1 MPWNVKDT
9 MSLRQE
15 FVCLAAVQTAPF
27 SELCRRF
34 NISRQTGYKWL
45 ERHKTQ
51 GEDGLADRSRR
62 PHCSPARS
70 SDQVAQAVIALR
82 QAHGWGGRKIA
93 RRLQDMGFADVPA
106 PATVTEILRR
116 HGLIDPRES
125 AQREPWQRFEHE
137 HPNSLWQMDF
147 KGDFPT
153 LEGGRCYP
161 LTVLDDHSRFNIVLA
176 ACART
181 TTQVVQA
188 ELDRAFRCYGLPA
201 RINVDNGAPWGSPSA
216 PGQVTELAV
225 WMIRLGIRVSYSRPY
240 HPQTNGK
247 DERFHRSLKAEV
259 LQRYTFTTHAHVQQE
274 LERWRSVYNTERPH
288 EALDL
293 ATPLTRYRPSPR
305 TMPDH
310 LPEPQY
316 GPHDEVLRVNSNGL
330 VRFRG
335 EAVRLSIALKGLPVA
350 ARPKPDEDGVIEFW
364 FAHHRV
370 AKLDLGG
377 AKR

>member
-15 FVCLAAVQTAPF
+15 FVSLAAERTLPL

-45 ERHKTQ
+45 QRHAAQ
-51 GEDGLADRSRR
+51 GPQGLVDRSRR
-62 PHCSPARS
+62 PRESPTRS
-70 SDQVAQAVIALR
+70 PDAIVASVLELR
-82 QAHGWGGRKIA
+82 RQHGWGGRKIQ
-93 RRLQDMGFADVPA
+93 RRLLDLGHSQVPA
-106 PATVTEILRR
+106 PATITEILRR
-116 HGLIDPRES
+116 HGMLDERQR
-125 AQREPWQRFEHE
+125 AQSQHWQRFEHE

-153 LEGGRCYP
+153 LEAGRCSA
-161 LTVLDDHSRFNIVLA
+161 LTVLDDHSRFNVVLA

-188 ELDRAFRCYGLPA
+188 ELERAFQCYGLPS
-201 RINVDNGAPWGSPSA
+201 RINTDNGAPWGSPTA
-216 PGQVTELAV
+216 PGQLTELAV
-225 WMIRLGIRVSYSRPY
+225 WLIRLGIHVSYSRPY

-259 LQRYTFTTHAHVQQE
+259 LQRHAFTTHAHVQQE
-274 LERWRSVYNTERPH
+274 LERWRQVYNSERPH

-293 ATPLTRYRPSPR
+293 ATPLSRYRPSPR
-305 TMPDH
+305 SMPPT

-316 GPHDEVLRVNSNGL
+316 SATDEVLQVNSNGL

-335 EAVRLSIALKGLPVA
+335 HALRLSIALKGLRVA
-350 ARPKPDEDGVIEFW
+350 ARPKSDEDGVFELW

-370 AKLDLGG
+370 ARLDV
-377 AKR
+377 REPTP

>member
-1 MPWNVKDT
+1 
-9 MSLRQE
+9 
-15 FVCLAAVQTAPF
+15 
-27 SELCRRF
+27 
-34 NISRQTGYKWL
+34 
-45 ERHKTQ
+45 
-51 GEDGLADRSRR
+51 
-62 PHCSPARS
+62 
-70 SDQVAQAVIALR
+70 
-82 QAHGWGGRKIA
+82 
-93 RRLQDMGFADVPA
+93 
-106 PATVTEILRR
+106 
-116 HGLIDPRES
+116 
-125 AQREPWQRFEHE
+125 
-137 HPNSLWQMDF
+137 
-147 KGDFPT
+147 
-153 LEGGRCYP
+153 
-161 LTVLDDHSRFNIVLA
+161 
-176 ACART
+176 
-181 TTQVVQA
+181 
-188 ELDRAFRCYGLPA
+188 
-201 RINVDNGAPWGSPSA
+201 
-216 PGQVTELAV
+216 
-225 WMIRLGIRVSYSRPY
+225 
-240 HPQTNGK
+240 
-247 DERFHRSLKAEV
+247 V

>member
-9 MSLRQE
+9 MSLREE
-15 FVCLAAVQTAPF
+15 FVGLAATRTLSF

-45 ERHKTQ
+45 KRHDTHDK
-51 GEDGLADRSRR
+51 DALRDRSRR
-62 PHCSPARS
+62 PHHSPARS
-70 SDQVAQAVIALR
+70 SDEVAQAVLALR
-82 QAHGWGGRKIA
+82 QAHGWGGRKIS
-93 RRLQDMGFADVPA
+93 RRLQDMGFVHVPA

-116 HGLIDPRES
+116 HGLIDPHES
-125 AQREPWQRFEHE
+125 AQRVPWQRFEHE

-153 LEGGRCYP
+153 LEAGRCYP
-161 LTVLDDHSRFNIVLA
+161 LTVLDDHSRFNIVLS

-216 PGQVTELAV
+216 PGQLTELAV

-259 LQRYTFTTHAHVQQE
+259 LQRHAFTTHAHVQHE
-274 LERWRSVYNTERPH
+274 LERWRHVYNTERPH
-288 EALDL
+288 EALGM
-293 ATPLTRYRPSPR
+293 ATPLTRYTPSLR
-305 TMPDH
+305 TMPEH

-316 GPHDEVLRVNSNGL
+316 SPDDQIMRVNSNGI
-330 VRFRG
+330 VRFEGR
-335 EAVRLSIALKGLPVA
+335 ALRLSIALKGLAVA
-350 ARPKPDEDGVIEFW
+350 ARPNPEREDVVEFW

-370 AKLDLGG
+370 AELDLAGL
-377 AKR
+377 KR

>member
-9 MSLRQE
+9 MSLREE
-15 FVCLAAVQTAPF
+15 FVCLAATRTLAF

-45 ERHKTQ
+45 KRHTMDDE
-51 GEDGLADRSRR
+51 GGLGDRSRR
-62 PHCSPARS
+62 PHHSPARS
-70 SDQVAQAVIALR
+70 SDEIAQAVIALR
-82 QAHGWGGRKIA
+82 QAHGWGGRKIS
-93 RRLQDMGFADVPA
+93 RRLQDLGLSDVPA

-116 HGLIDPRES
+116 HGLIEPRET
-125 AQREPWQRFEHE
+125 AQRTPWQRFEHA
-137 HPNSLWQMDF
+137 HPNALWQMDF

-153 LEGGRCYP
+153 LEAGRCYP
-161 LTVLDDHSRFNIVLA
+161 LTVLDDHSRFNIVLS

-188 ELDRAFRCYGLPA
+188 ELDKAFRCYGLPA

-216 PGQVTELAV
+216 PGQLTELAV
-225 WMIRLGIRVSYSRPY
+225 WMIRLGIRISYSRPY

-259 LQRYTFTTHAHVQQE
+259 LQRYAFTTHAHVQQE
-274 LERWRSVYNTERPH
+274 LQRWRSVYNTERPH
-288 EALDL
+288 EALGMD
-293 ATPLTRYRPSPR
+293 TPLTRYRPSPR
-305 TMPDH
+305 AMPEH
-310 LPEPQY
+310 LPEPEY
-316 GPHDEVLRVNSNGL
+316 SADDLVLRVNSNGL
-330 VRFRG
+330 VRLHG
-335 EAVRLSIALKGLPVA
+335 QALRLSIALKGLSVA
-350 ARPKPDEDGVIEFW
+350 ARPNPEKDGVIELW

-370 AKLDLGG
+370 AKLDLKG